1 MKRFGTMLA
10 WISLGSFAAG
20 CGGGGV
26 EVGSPTEAPPSAVTP
41 QFKEA
46 MQNAGNKMMKKQMPK
61 GSGDTTKKAP

>member
-26 EVGSPTEAPPSAVTP
+26 EVGSPKEAPPSAITP
-41 QFKEA
+41 EFKEA
-46 MQNAGNKMMKKQMPK
+46 MQKAGKNMTKKQNPK
-61 GSGDTTKKAP
+61 EFGTNKNAP